1 MAYSEALAGRIRDAI
16 GARSGVTERT
26 MFGDVFWMINGHVA
40 VGTLGE
46 NLMVRL
52 DPEDVEAALLEPHV
66 GPVRF
71 TRHPASDFVTVDA
84 AGIGADAELA
94 RWVDAGAD
102 HAASRPP
109 RSRTST

>member
-1 MAYSEALAGRIRDAI
+1 MAYSEALAERIREAI
-16 GARSGVTERT
+16 EGRSGVTERK

-52 DPEDVEAALLEPHV
+52 EHEDIAGALLEPHV
-66 GPVRF
+66 SPVKF
-71 TRHPASDFVTVDA
+71 TGRPASEFVAVDA
-84 AGIGADAELA
+84 AGIDAEADLA

-109 RSRTST
+109 K